1 MSSLPK
7 RECFAAFTCVISDQK
22 VAVNFT
28 VERLKEGTLKKTVQ
42 KSKTLTF
49 LFVIYSLM

>member
-1 MSSLPK
+1 MSSMPK
-7 RECFAAFTCVISDQK
+7 RKCFAAFICVISDQK

-28 VERLKEGTLKKTVQ
+28 VKRQKEKTVQ
-42 KSKTLTF
+42 KSKKTLTF